1 MKYRICPYCGA
12 HLDHGERCDCQ
23 EAHKTQRE
31 SDEKPAF
38 TGIPVQMVFFTDRPG
53 KVRKTA

>member
-12 HLDHGERCDCQ
+12 HLDYGERCDCQ

-31 SDEKPAF
+31 SEKTAPF
-38 TGIPVQMVFFTDRPG
+38 TGVPVQMVIFTDRTE
-53 KVRKTA
+53 KARKTA